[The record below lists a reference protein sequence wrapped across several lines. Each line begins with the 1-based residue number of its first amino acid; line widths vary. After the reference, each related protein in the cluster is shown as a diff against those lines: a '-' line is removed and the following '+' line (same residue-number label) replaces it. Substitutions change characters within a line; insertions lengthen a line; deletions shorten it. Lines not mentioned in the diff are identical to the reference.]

1 MKYFR
6 DANLY
11 RAVITVDNLVPR
23 VFCLFGQLKP
33 EDSGYGSTKIRNPE
47 SGIRKRNHGNESR
60 NGNGNGIRERSFQAI
75 DLKKLAMTIKIN
87 KDIK

>member
-33 EDSGYGSTKIRNPE
+33 KDSGYGSTKIRNPE
-47 SGIRKRNHGNESR
+47 SG
-60 NGNGNGIRERSFQAI
+60 NGITEMKAEMEKETESVKEVSKRSI
-75 DLKKLAMTIKIN
+75 
-87 KDIK
+87 